1 MATVIWLKYCKT
13 LSNQSIYHAIN
24 QPISQSKRGG
34 LHSISPKQIFFFCL
48 VFDDMFF
55 IVSSVGKTPLEKA
68 LQYSKIG
75 TVMFL
80 LQADCQRSPNLIKS
94 EKIREL
100 CTMYPPLTMFMDHEF
115 NQPWSLLRLCRY
127 NIRNAIERDKLK
139 DIPEQLLLPRTLL
152 NYVTLNENV

>member
-1 MATVIWLKYCKT
+1 
-13 LSNQSIYHAIN
+13 
-24 QPISQSKRGG
+24 
-34 LHSISPKQIFFFCL
+34 
-48 VFDDMFF
+48 MFL

-152 NYVTLNENV
+152 NYVTLNENVWKKCLCNIIYICKRERERERERDHQLLILITFLTVLMIHMIYGILFNF

>member
-1 MATVIWLKYCKT
+1 
-13 LSNQSIYHAIN
+13 
-24 QPISQSKRGG
+24 
-34 LHSISPKQIFFFCL
+34 
-48 VFDDMFF
+48 MFL

-139 DIPEQLLLPRTLL
+139 DIPTQLLLPRTLL